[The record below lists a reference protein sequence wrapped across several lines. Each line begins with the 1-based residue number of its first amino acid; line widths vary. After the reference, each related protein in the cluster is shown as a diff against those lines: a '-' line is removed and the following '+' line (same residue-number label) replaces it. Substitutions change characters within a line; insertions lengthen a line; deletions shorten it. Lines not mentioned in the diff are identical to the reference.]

1 MVIVVLAE
9 QCTITRQNIYGTCTL
24 YLMTL
29 NKNIFMH
36 IIVTYRYILSV
47 ISAYIVHILR

>member
-29 NKNIFMH
+29 NKNILCTLLLH
-36 IIVTYRYILSV
+36 IVIYYR
-47 ISAYIVHILR
+47 